1 MASPSSS
8 NSSSSSASPHHFIWK
23 IGLAPA
29 LRVTHPRLIGYYF
42 AHEDV
47 RDCAVMSSM
56 DLMGDEEDSSYFEP
70 PVGEW
75 RVFQE
80 YGQGRVSGLKVNYEE

>member
-1 MASPSSS
+1 
-8 NSSSSSASPHHFIWK
+8 
-23 IGLAPA
+23 
-29 LRVTHPRLIGYYF
+29 
-42 AHEDV
+42 
-47 RDCAVMSSM
+47 M

-70 PVGEW
+70 PVGGW